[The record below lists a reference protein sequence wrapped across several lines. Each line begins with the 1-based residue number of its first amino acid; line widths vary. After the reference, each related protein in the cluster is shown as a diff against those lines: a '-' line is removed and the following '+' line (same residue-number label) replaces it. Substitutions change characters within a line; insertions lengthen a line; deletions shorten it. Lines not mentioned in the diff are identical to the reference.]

1 MTDESSENP
10 DDMALSAIE
19 KARQIDELL
28 RNYLAQMA
36 KIDAPTRQRFARG
49 TLPNLYAEAMA
60 AHRAA
65 AEACQIA
72 ASSNATNDSVTTHYM
87 DLAHSL
93 EMKARHF
100 QDHIVTD
107 PDG

>member
-1 MTDESSENP
+1 
-10 DDMALSAIE
+10 
-19 KARQIDELL
+19 
-28 RNYLAQMA
+28 
-36 KIDAPTRQRFARG
+36 
-49 TLPNLYAEAMA
+49 MA

-107 PDG
+107 PDD